1 MNEEA
6 IKMLGKPGDAMEQEI
21 MDYISAQ
28 SDEEL
33 EKRIIEKKLTVKACV
48 DFCFKKGK
56 SFEVKRGKEGI
67 AKVSEEQHWK
77 WVREYFGITED
88 IKPAG
93 KPLPVSVTP
102 HKTSGAKSVIDF
114 DDLL

>member
-33 EKRIIEKKLTVKACV
+33 ENRIIEKKLTVKACV
-48 DFCFKKGK
+48 DFCFNKGK

-77 WVREYFGITED
+77 WVREYFGISKD
-88 IKPAG
+88 NALAG
-93 KPLPVSVTP
+93 VPDVSVVP
-102 HKTSGAKSVIDF
+102 VKKSGTVMLLDL